1 MNNKI
6 RTGLIIASLFLL
18 PAGLLAASNKCEVVE
33 VDGNKLI
40 LECERDNAE
49 LKAGDQVKL
58 KTVRSSSAAIE
69 GC

>member
-1 MNNKI
+1 MKNTI
-6 RTGLIIASLFLL
+6 VIGLISASLFLL
-18 PAGLLAASNKCEVVE
+18 PVGLLAASNKCEIVE

-40 LECERDNAE
+40 LECERDNAA

-58 KTVRSSSAAIE
+58 KTVRRSAQIE